1 VILKLR
7 QTPGLYLVGFMGSGK
22 TTVGKLL
29 ADRLG
34 WGFAD
39 IDKDIEAS
47 QQRSISDIFDTLGEE
62 AFRRMESEALQA
74 RVRSVARGIPMVM
87 ALGGGAPAQPG
98 NIELIENHGVTIW
111 LTCPFETVVRRV
123 TQDNPNRPLARDMKK
138 FEELYYARQPAYGRA
153 DFRLDSESDDP
164 ETVVD
169 AILKLP
175 LFR

>member
-1 VILKLR
+1 MILKLR

-22 TTVGKLL
+22 TTIGRLL

-39 IDKDIEAS
+39 IDEDIEAS

-62 AFRRMESEALQA
+62 VFRRMETEALQA
-74 RVRSVARGIPMVM
+74 RVQAVARGIPMVM

-111 LTCPFETVVRRV
+111 LSCPFETVVRRV
-123 TQDNPNRPLARDMKK
+123 TQDNPNRPLARDMRK

-153 DFRLDSESDDP
+153 DFCLDTGSDGP
-164 ETVVD
+164 ETVVA

>member
-1 VILKLR
+1 MILKLR

-22 TTVGKLL
+22 TTIGKLL

-47 QQRSISDIFDTLGEE
+47 EQRSISDIFDTLGEE
-62 AFRRMESEALQA
+62 VFRQMESEVLQA

-111 LTCPFETVVRRV
+111 LSCPFETVVRRV

-153 DFRLDSESDDP
+153 DFRLDCEGDDP
-164 ETVVD
+164 GTVVD